1 MEQSAD
7 DSVLPARID
16 FTKSIGSFAAGVAC
30 YWAALY
36 TRRSRTAQPAGGSVR
51 PAAAE
56 QRTVIVFNNRGEV
69 VADLLV
75 LGSKPEP
82 CLPPSGAYGALACAN
97 ASGRSARALGLP
109 DPIFTVI
116 SSVLGSRKNPSS
128 GAALKALAG
137 LSTKTLY
144 YCPRQMYRHKPLKRL
159 LNLREMHGCAPGPFT
174 RRLRA
179 SGYRFEAVVVRPL
192 GSYIRLVETLC
203 GDDPQIAR
211 ELEAKHPSTGVL
223 AAAIGLAEAGFERV
237 ILSGFS
243 FEITHAYAENPAIA
257 RRGTASSRHAD
268 ADIAVLRRISSRTG
282 RLLTTEPVVHERTG
296 IPLIEG

>member
-1 MEQSAD
+1 
-7 DSVLPARID
+7 
-16 FTKSIGSFAAGVAC
+16 
-30 YWAALY
+30 
-36 TRRSRTAQPAGGSVR
+36 
-51 PAAAE
+51 
-56 QRTVIVFNNRGEV
+56 

-75 LGSKPEP
+75 LGSKPGP
-82 CLPPSGAYGALACAN
+82 CLPPSGGYGAIACAN

-116 SSVLGSRKNPSS
+116 SSVLGSRKNPSA
-128 GAALKALAG
+128 GAALKALDG

-144 YCPRQMYRHKPLKRL
+144 YCPRQMYRHNLLKRVF
-159 LNLREMHGCAPGPFT
+159 NLRELRGCAPGPFT

-179 SGYRFEAVVVRPL
+179 CGYRFETVVVRPL
-192 GSYIRLVETLC
+192 SSYIRLVETLC
-203 GDDPQIAR
+203 GDDSEIVR
-211 ELEAKHPSTGVL
+211 EFAAKHPSTGVL
-223 AAAIGLAEAGFERV
+223 AAVVGLAEAGFERV

-268 ADIAVLRRISSRTG
+268 ADVAVLRRISTRTG

-296 IPLIEG
+296 VPLVQG

>member
-1 MEQSAD
+1 
-7 DSVLPARID
+7 
-16 FTKSIGSFAAGVAC
+16 
-30 YWAALY
+30 
-36 TRRSRTAQPAGGSVR
+36 
-51 PAAAE
+51 
-56 QRTVIVFNNRGEV
+56 

-82 CLPPSGAYGALACAN
+82 CLPPTGGYGAIACAN

-116 SSVLGSRKNPSS
+116 SSVLGSRKNPAS
-128 GAALKALAG
+128 GAALKALDG

-144 YCPRQMYRHKPLKRL
+144 YCPRQMYRHNLLKRMF
-159 LNLREMHGCAPGPFT
+159 NRREVRRCSPGPFV

-179 SGYRFEAVVVRPL
+179 CGYRFETVVVRPL

-203 GDDPQIAR
+203 GDDPEISRA
-211 ELEAKHPSTGVL
+211 LAAKHPSTGVL
-223 AAAIGLAEAGFERV
+223 AAVVGLGEAGFERV

-268 ADIAVLRRISSRTG
+268 ADVAVLRRISTQTG

-296 IPLIEG
+296 IPLLVG